1 MDLSIS
7 IVNYNTKNLVKQ
19 CVKNIINSHISL
31 DYEIIIT
38 DNNSS
43 DGSSELFGKEIL
55 PHFPRVKLIKSKS
68 NRGFGAGHNLSL
80 QKSEAK
86 YALIMNPD
94 IVILNDAVSQLYNF
108 MERETQCGIAGPK
121 LIYPD
126 LTVQP
131 SCHPWPKFITPLY
144 RRTLLS
150 RTAWGFKKTKYY
162 DMLDYD
168 HKEAKKVDWLVGAC
182 LMIRKTV
189 WDKIQGFDERYF
201 LYCEDIDICRKC
213 WNAEFEIWHVPKAKM
228 IHYHKRL
235 SAQKKWRRSIFN
247 KSSRIHIQ
255 SHLKYFKKWG
265 LK

>member
-1 MDLSIS
+1 MDLTIS
-7 IVNYNTKNLVKQ
+7 IVNYNTKDLVKQ
-19 CVKNIINSHISL
+19 CVKNIINSNISL
-31 DYEIIIT
+31 DYEIIIA

-43 DGSSELFGKEIL
+43 DGSSELFSKEIL
-55 PHFPRVKLIKSKS
+55 PHSKRVKLIKFRD

-80 QKSEAK
+80 QKSNAK
-86 YALIMNPD
+86 YALIINPD
-94 IVILNDAVSQLYNF
+94 IVTLNNAISSLYKF
-108 MERETQCGIAGPK
+108 MEKEPKCGIAGPK

-131 SCHPWPKFITPLY
+131 SCHTWPKFITPLY
-144 RRTLLS
+144 RRTPLS
-150 RTAWGFKKTKYY
+150 RTAWGLKKTKHY
-162 DMLDYD
+162 DMIDYD
-168 HKEAKKVDWLVGAC
+168 HKELKKVDWLVGAC

-213 WNAEFEIWHVPKAKM
+213 WNAKFEVWYIPEAKM

-235 SAQKKWRRSIFN
+235 SAQKKWWQFMFN
-247 KSSRIHIQ
+247 KSSRTHIQ

-265 LK
+265 FK